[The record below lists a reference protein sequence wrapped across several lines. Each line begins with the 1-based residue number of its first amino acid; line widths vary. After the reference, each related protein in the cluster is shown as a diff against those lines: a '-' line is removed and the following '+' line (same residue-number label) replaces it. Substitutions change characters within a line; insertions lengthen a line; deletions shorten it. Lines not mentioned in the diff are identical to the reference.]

1 MSRKTQRY
9 SKEFKAEAV
18 RTVLENQL
26 SISEGASR
34 LSLPEGTLGQWVTAA
49 RKGLGTLGSRTLAE
63 LESEILQLRK
73 ALNEARLERDIFKK
87 SNSVFCTGVA
97 EKYAL
102 IEQWRQQFPIEAMCQ
117 VFGVS
122 RSGYYNW
129 VQHEPSDRKQSD
141 ERLKPEI
148 KVAHI
153 RTRETY
159 GTRRLQT
166 ELAENGIIVGR
177 DRLARLR
184 KELRLRCKQKRKFR
198 ATTNPNHNL
207 PVAPNLL
214 NQTFAPTAPNQVWVA
229 DLTYVAT
236 QEGWLYLAGIKD
248 VYTCEIVGYAMGERM
263 TKELTGKALFMALRS
278 QRPPAGL
285 IHHSDRGSQ
294 YCAYDYRVIQEQS
307 GLKTSMSRKGNCY
320 DNAPMESFWGTL
332 KNESLSH
339 YRFNN
344 RDEAIS
350 VIREYIEIFYNRQRR
365 HSRLGNI
372 SPAAFRE
379 KYHQMTA

>member
-49 RKGLGTLGSRTLAE
+49 RKGLGTPGSRRVAE

-141 ERLKPEI
+141 ERLKLEI

-379 KYHQMTA
+379 KYHQIAA